1 MISLTYEIFLKN
13 TNELT
18 YKNQKSTHTYK
29 TNLWFSKGTEEDGGG
44 INRCLELTYEPL
56 AGS

>member
-1 MISLTYEIFLKN
+1 MKSEKDKHDITYKIFLKN

-18 YKNQKSTHTYK
+18 YKKQKSTHTYK

-44 INRCLELTYEPL
+44 IN
-56 AGS
+56 